1 MARTVDPVG
10 RHLALKLGKKPARPG
25 AVKFKFANFL
35 VKPKLPTPP
44 KVFGHEGL
52 IGANW
57 EVLGNDH
64 YGDCVW
70 AGAAHETMLWNKEAA
85 RTVTFSNDSV
95 LKDYSAVTGF
105 NPNDPNTDQGTD
117 MQVAASYRRK
127 KGVLDAHGKRHK
139 VIAYLALAS
148 RKRRSACARHV
159 PIRSRRDRNQVSKY
173 RDGSIQCGQAMGCDQ
188 ERKDRG
194 RTLHSGSWSRCKRQ
208 LRHRHLGQNPAHDA
222 TLLHEILR

>member
-57 EVLGNDH
+57 EVRGNDH

-85 RTVTFSNDSV
+85 RDGHVQQRQCAQRLFS
-95 LKDYSAVTGF
+95 G
-105 NPNDPNTDQGTD
+105 
-117 MQVAASYRRK
+117 
-127 KGVLDAHGKRHK
+127 
-139 VIAYLALAS
+139 
-148 RKRRSACARHV
+148 
-159 PIRSRRDRNQVSKY
+159 DRLQS
-173 RDGSIQCGQAMGCDQ
+173 Q
-188 ERKDRG
+188 
-194 RTLHSGSWSRCKRQ
+194 
-208 LRHRHLGQNPAHDA
+208 
-222 TLLHEILR
+222 

>member
-57 EVLGNDH
+57 AVLGNDH

-85 RTVTFSNDSV
+85 RTVSFSNDSITEMSCGAK
-95 LKDYSAVTGF
+95 LHRMFS
-105 NPNDPNTDQGTD
+105 
-117 MQVAASYRRK
+117 
-127 KGVLDAHGKRHK
+127 
-139 VIAYLALAS
+139 
-148 RKRRSACARHV
+148 
-159 PIRSRRDRNQVSKY
+159 SRRNFPTSSNATVGM
-173 RDGSIQCGQAMGCDQ
+173 GSS
-188 ERKDRG
+188 
-194 RTLHSGSWSRCKRQ
+194 T
-208 LRHRHLGQNPAHDA
+208 
-222 TLLHEILR
+222 

>member
-35 VKPKLPTPP
+35 LKPKLPTPP

-57 EVLGNDH
+57 AVLGNDH

-85 RTVTFSNDSV
+85 RTVLARVHGSRHRIEELLEQGKQEVGLSHYEV
-95 LKDYSAVTGF
+95 RRWTGW
-105 NPNDPNTDQGTD
+105 TQHMTLS
-117 MQVAASYRRK
+117 Q
-127 KGVLDAHGKRHK
+127 
-139 VIAYLALAS
+139 LALWFLQVE
-148 RKRRSACARHV
+148 RLRLGKKHRR
-159 PIRSRRDRNQVSKY
+159 
-173 RDGSIQCGQAMGCDQ
+173 
-188 ERKDRG
+188 
-194 RTLHSGSWSRCKRQ
+194 
-208 LRHRHLGQNPAHDA
+208 
-222 TLLHEILR
+222 